1 MKFTNRQEAGRQLA
15 SRLTK
20 YRNVANTLVLGLP
33 RGGVPVAYAVAE
45 ELNAPLDTFIVRKV
59 GVPGHQELAMGAVAS
74 GGVAVSNRGVIRG
87 LQVPQNVF
95 DGMAEQERREIERRE
110 ELYRGHRPGL
120 VIEGRTTI
128 LVDDGLATGASM
140 RAAVAAVRQQRPRR
154 LVVAVP
160 VAARATAEQF
170 RQLVD
175 HFVSVLEPD
184 ELDGVGRWYD
194 DFRQTTDQEVRQL
207 LDARARAS
215 EPR

>member
-1 MKFTNRQEAGRQLA
+1 
-15 SRLTK
+15 
-20 YRNVANTLVLGLP
+20 
-33 RGGVPVAYAVAE
+33 
-45 ELNAPLDTFIVRKV
+45 
-59 GVPGHQELAMGAVAS
+59 
-74 GGVAVSNRGVIRG
+74 
-87 LQVPQNVF
+87 
-95 DGMAEQERREIERRE
+95 MAEQERREIERRV

-120 VIEGRTTI
+120 ENEGQRTI
-128 LVDDGLATGASM
+128 RVDDGLATGASM
-140 RAAVAAVRQQRPRR
+140 RAAVAAVGQQRPRR

-194 DFRQTTDQEVRQL
+194 DFRQTTDEEVRQL